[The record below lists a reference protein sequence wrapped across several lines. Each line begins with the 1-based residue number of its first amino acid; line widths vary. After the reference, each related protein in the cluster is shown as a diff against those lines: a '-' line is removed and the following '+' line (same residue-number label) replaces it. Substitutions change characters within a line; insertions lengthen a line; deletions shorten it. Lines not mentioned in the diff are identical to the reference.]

1 MRQTLF
7 AIALLL
13 AAFAVHAAERKYA
26 VLSIVGDRL
35 MLVGRQPTTG
45 SSLDSNT
52 RQYAELATPAFD
64 NVALASIDSFVK
76 TAHPGATTVLLAVR
90 VPAALRAQE
99 KALRTDG
106 AVREIVEALAPAL
119 ATTGATHLILVTK
132 DRHEA
137 RFHLRDS
144 SVGSGYIE
152 GLGFY
157 IDRDTPIE
165 FPETGERYVGFLA
178 PFAYFRVSVVDLASS
193 AVLKQESVLASYVVG
208 NAETLHP
215 WDMMTP
221 EQKISSLQL
230 MLRREIA
237 RVMLA
242 LLPPE

>member
-1 MRQTLF
+1 MRKALF

-52 RQYAELATPAFD
+52 RKYVELAAPAFD
-64 NVALASIDSFVK
+64 NVALASVDSYVK
-76 TAHPGATTVLLAVR
+76 VAHPGATTVLLAVR

-106 AVREIVEALAPAL
+106 TVREIVEALAPAL

-137 RFHLRDS
+137 RIALRNM
-144 SVGSGYIE
+144 SVGSGYLE

-165 FPETGERYVGFLA
+165 MRPSGERFVGFLA

-193 AVLKQESVLASYVVG
+193 AVLKEESVLASYVVG
-208 NAETLHP
+208 NAQTLHP
-215 WDMMTP
+215 WDTMTP
-221 EQKISSLQL
+221 ERKVNSLQPL
-230 MLRREIA
+230 LRREIA